1 MELIQSWLTTIARY
15 NFSIYEQ
22 RILLHAVN
30 YAQERF
36 RGLILR
42 DNLRPLAHPF
52 RDAAITLPIS
62 SILGDGDNHYS
73 RVRAAV
79 IALQSKSIQF
89 YDSARKTWL
98 SSPLILQAS
107 VKERS
112 GLLHIIVPKVFY
124 DTLFDLSN
132 GWSAYDINVA
142 LSLHRPY
149 SVRWYAIVNHASR
162 PMVLSIEQLKQSF
175 GVQDQYKQTADFI
188 KKCVDPAAQE
198 LKDAGVTYFEYER
211 ITERRKVVALRI
223 FRKLQAADKLN
234 NISVKAVELRQ
245 VLGQDI
251 ITILIN
257 QVGFSYRELSHYLPM
272 FERLAKAPHALTIVH
287 DIVTRYRKGRK
298 TKGYI
303 INALRDEV
311 AHLPF

>member
-15 NFSIYEQ
+15 NFSVYEQ

-62 SILGDGDNHYS
+62 SILGDGDTHYS

-79 IALQSKSIQF
+79 VALQAKSIQF
-89 YDSARKTWL
+89 YDTSRKTWL

-112 GLLHIIVPKVFY
+112 GLLHIVVPKVFY

-132 GWSAYDINVA
+132 GWSAYDLNVA

-162 PMVLSIEQLKQSF
+162 PIVLSIEQLKMSF

-188 KKCVDPAAQE
+188 KKCVDPAAAE
-198 LKDAGVTYFEYER
+198 LKAAGVTYFEYER
-211 ITERRKVVALRI
+211 ITERRKVVALRV
-223 FRKLQAADKLN
+223 FRKLQAADAPK
-234 NISVKAVELRQ
+234 NISVTAAELKQ
-245 VLGQDI
+245 LLGQDI

-257 QVGFSYRELSHYLPM
+257 QVGFSYRELSHYNAM
-272 FERLAKAPHALTIVH
+272 FEKLAKAPHALTIVH
-287 DIVTRYRKGRK
+287 DIVHRYRKGRK

>member
-22 RILLHAVN
+22 RILIHAVN

-52 RDAAITLPIS
+52 MDAAITLPIS
-62 SILGDGDNHYS
+62 SILGDNDTHYS
-73 RVRAAV
+73 RVKAAV
-79 IALQSKSIQF
+79 TALQAKSIQL
-89 YDSARKTWL
+89 YDNKRKTWL

-112 GLLHIIVPKVFY
+112 GLLHIVVPKLFY
-124 DTLFDLSN
+124 DTLFDLTN
-132 GWSAYDINVA
+132 GWSAYDINIA

-162 PMVLSIEQLKQSF
+162 PIVLTIDQLKQSF
-175 GVQDQYKQTADFI
+175 GVQDLYKQTADFI
-188 KKCVDPAAQE
+188 KKCVDPAAAE

-211 ITERRKVVALRI
+211 IRENRKVVALRI
-223 FRKLQAADKLN
+223 FRKLQSSDAPK
-234 NISVKAVELRQ
+234 NISVTATELKQ
-245 VLGQDI
+245 LLGQDI
-251 ITILIN
+251 MTILIN
-257 QVGFSYRELSHYLPM
+257 QVGFSYRELSHYNAM
-272 FERLAKAPHALTIVH
+272 FEKLAKAPHALTIVS
-287 DIVTRYRKGRK
+287 DIVHRYRKGRK

-303 INALRDEV
+303 IAALRDEV
-311 AHLPF
+311 ASLPF